1 MKTNWIYVPEYRG
14 PLRKTFLIDKNYRRA
29 LEKHEREYNIRFV
42 LFLIGLALCVFLS
55 GCAAKEPI
63 VRTEYKNVYIPIK
76 CEVKIPVKPKFDP
89 NNMQSAVELAKYY
102 ETCEALLKECAN
114 VGDR

>member
-1 MKTNWIYVPEYRG
+1 MRTNWIYVPEYRG
-14 PLRKTFLIDKNYRRA
+14 PLRKTFLLDKNYRRA

-89 NNMQSAVELAKYY
+89 NNMQSALELAKYFQA
-102 ETCEALLKECAN
+102 CEVLLKECAG
-114 VGDR
+114 VGD

>member
-1 MKTNWIYVPEYRG
+1 MKTNRIYVPAYRG

-76 CEVKIPVKPKFDP
+76 CEVKIPAKPKFDP
-89 NNMQSAVELAKYY
+89 NNMQSALELAKYFQ
-102 ETCEALLKECAN
+102 TCEALLKECAG